1 MGGAIGGMAH
11 VEVVY
16 GRPAVCSPA
25 FKALSR
31 NYQEFMKMP
40 LTSEPGMIGKR
51 ILVVED
57 DPDGAS
63 ILEAYL
69 RKDGFEVAVASDG
82 ERALQLHAQW
92 HPDLVLLDV
101 MLPKRSGT
109 EVLAQIRRSSDV
121 PVIMVTAVGDES
133 DKLGAL
139 RYGADDYVVKPY
151 SPKEVLARTH
161 AVLRRTFQR
170 ERTGARALRHEG
182 LTVDLDACTATVSE
196 PNAPPTLLDLTPTE
210 FALLTK
216 LLKTPSKAFSRAEL
230 LDACL
235 PDSNAL
241 ERVVDA
247 HVHNLRRKLDARGIR
262 DVLVTV
268 RSVGYRFQ

>member
-1 MGGAIGGMAH
+1 M
-11 VEVVY
+11 V
-16 GRPAVCSPA
+16 
-25 FKALSR
+25 
-31 NYQEFMKMP
+31 
-40 LTSEPGMIGKR
+40 GKR

-57 DPDGAS
+57 DPDGAG

-69 RKDGFEVAVASDG
+69 RKDGFEVAIASDG

-92 HPDLVLLDV
+92 RPDLILLDV

-109 EVLAQIRRSSDV
+109 DVLALIRRSSDV

-161 AVLRRTFQR
+161 AVLRRTLQR
-170 ERTGARALRHEG
+170 ERSGPALLQHEG
-182 LTVDLDACTATVSE
+182 LTVDLEARTATIGEGNGIPVPLE
-196 PNAPPTLLDLTPTE
+196 LTPTE
-210 FALLTK
+210 FALLVK
-216 LLKTPSKAFSRAEL
+216 LLKTPFKAFTRAEL

>member
-1 MGGAIGGMAH
+1 M
-11 VEVVY
+11 V
-16 GRPAVCSPA
+16 
-25 FKALSR
+25 
-31 NYQEFMKMP
+31 
-40 LTSEPGMIGKR
+40 GKR

-69 RKDGFEVAVASDG
+69 RRDGFEVAIASDG

-92 HPDLVLLDV
+92 RPDLILLDV

-109 EVLAQIRRSSDV
+109 DVLAYIRRSSDV

-161 AVLRRTFQR
+161 AVLRRTLQR
-170 ERTGARALRHEG
+170 ERAGPDLLQYEG
-182 LTVDLDACTATVSE
+182 LIVDLEARTVTIGE
-196 PNAPPTLLDLTPTE
+196 RNGAPVPLELTPTE
-210 FALLTK
+210 FALLVK
-216 LLKTPSKAFSRAEL
+216 LLKTPFKAFTRAEL

>member
-1 MGGAIGGMAH
+1 
-11 VEVVY
+11 
-16 GRPAVCSPA
+16 
-25 FKALSR
+25 
-31 NYQEFMKMP
+31 MKTP
-40 LTSEPGMIGKR
+40 LTPEAGMLGKR

-69 RKDGFEVAVASDG
+69 RRDGFEVAVASDG

-92 HPDLVLLDV
+92 RPDLVLLDV

-161 AVLRRTFQR
+161 AVLRRTYQR
-170 ERTGARALRHEG
+170 ERIDAHTLRYEG
-182 LTVDLDACTATVSE
+182 LTVDLDAHTASVSQ
-196 PNAPPTLLDLTPTE
+196 PNDSPALLELTPTE
-210 FALLTK
+210 FALLAK

-241 ERVVDA
+241 ERVVDV
-247 HVHNLRRKLDARGIR
+247 HVHNLRRKLDTRGIHN
-262 DVLVTV
+262 VLVTV
-268 RSVGYRFQ
+268 RAVGYRFQ